1 MEVII
6 CKDTTEMGE
15 IAARHII
22 AVLARSTHP
31 VLGVATGSSPLSTY
45 QAMARLAKAGMADFS
60 NLSAFALDEYIGLSP
75 DDERSYTATIKHTV
89 TEQLGLDPANVHV
102 PEGSARDLVA
112 ACQNYEKAIKAAGG
126 VDIQILGIGGNGH
139 IGFNE
144 PSSPFSSRTRVM
156 TLAPRT
162 RDDNQRFFRADEAV
176 PTHCL
181 TQGLGTIMEARHLVL
196 LANGEAKAG
205 AIAAAVE
212 GPVSAMCPASVLQF
226 HQQAVVIVDEAAAS
240 KLGNADYYRHVQKN
254 QLDGWGVADQRG

>member
-45 QAMARLAKAGMADFS
+45 QALARLAKADMADFS

-112 ACQNYEKAIKAAGG
+112 ACQNYEKHWW
-126 VDIQILGIGGNGH
+126 QRPH
-139 IGFNE
+139 RFQ
-144 PSSPFSSRTRVM
+144 RTEFPVQ
-156 TLAPRT
+156 LSHPCHDT
-162 RDDNQRFFRADEAV
+162 R
-176 PTHCL
+176 
-181 TQGLGTIMEARHLVL
+181 
-196 LANGEAKAG
+196 
-205 AIAAAVE
+205 
-212 GPVSAMCPASVLQF
+212 PA
-226 HQQAVVIVDEAAAS
+226 
-240 KLGNADYYRHVQKN
+240 YP
-254 QLDGWGVADQRG
+254 

>member
-102 PEGSARDLVA
+102 PEGSARDLV
-112 ACQNYEKAIKAAGG
+112 AGG

-240 KLGNADYYRHVQKN
+240 KLVNADYYRHVQKN
-254 QLDGWGVADQRG
+254 QLDGWGVAGQRG